1 MDQTTSMSTRSEELL
16 RKALIEF
23 HEFVC
28 EHLDHDS
35 LPVIAYLAGWDD
47 VELAHVD
54 QLVQCE
60 NPLIREYA
68 ENVWQA
74 GFRLDQALVVQDRER
89 TLYGQADDAQ
99 LYVIVADI

>member
-1 MDQTTSMSTRSEELL
+1 MDKTPPVTTDELL

-35 LPVIAYLAGWDD
+35 LPLDAYLAGWDALD
-47 VELAHVD
+47 LGHLRELLNCD
-54 QLVQCE
+54 

-68 ENVWQA
+68 ENIWQS
-74 GFRLDQALVVQDRER
+74 GFRLDQALIVQDAER
-89 TLYGQADDAQ
+89 TLYAQGDDKK
-99 LYVIVADI
+99 LYVVVADV